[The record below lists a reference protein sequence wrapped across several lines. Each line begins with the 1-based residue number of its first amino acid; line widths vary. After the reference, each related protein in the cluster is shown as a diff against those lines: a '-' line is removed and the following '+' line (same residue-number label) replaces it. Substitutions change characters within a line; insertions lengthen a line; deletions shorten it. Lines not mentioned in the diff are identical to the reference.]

1 MAVSASATGISVMM
15 KYQYR
20 NSGENEWRLM
30 AKKKKKKI
38 ATTMRRMRAFAR
50 SSASSVAWRHE
61 KQS

>member
-1 MAVSASATGISVMM
+1 MM

-20 NSGENEWRLM
+20 NSGENRM
-30 AKKKKKKI
+30 AANGVKKKKKNRNND
-38 ATTMRRMRAFAR
+38 APMRAFAR